1 MFYTKNIFFDIN
13 DVDPVIR
20 GYLEWNP
27 MVGLIADYRNV
38 LLYDQWPDWKDYL
51 VHTGAACSILLV
63 GILGYVRLDRYLP
76 RVVS

>member
-1 MFYTKNIFFDIN
+1 MKLLSMLTSYRRKK
-13 DVDPVIR
+13 
-20 GYLEWNP
+20 
-27 MVGLIADYRNV
+27 DYRNV